1 MDGRFSPPLRGPRF
15 GPRNPPPA
23 ATGVGR
29 PLGTP
34 LRAMVDVRGRPAR
47 LRWATLDGCAAPP
60 YAVAIEHLFW
70 ATPAC
75 IRWTRR
81 NRPPTHTTPVRFF
94 KITPYGSVGRV
105 MLTPLRHNGRRQR
118 KTQQDRDLRW
128 TDSPDPPTPKARLPF
143 PHRPRV
149 CVGRL
154 PTAPLRRVHDLTQN
168 SANTCAHA
176 LDGARGPPYAKNPP
190 TLITHEASP
199 KENQVIPRRSRL
211 HKLAFSLRF
220 FETGRYV

>member
-1 MDGRFSPPLRGPRF
+1 MDGRFFPPLRGPRF
-15 GPRNPPPA
+15 GPRNPHPA

-70 ATPAC
+70 AAPAR

-81 NRPPTHTTPVRFF
+81 NRPPTHTTPVCFF
-94 KITPYGSVGRV
+94 EITPYGSVGRD

-118 KTQQDRDLRW
+118 KTKQDRDLRW
-128 TDSPDPPTPKARLPF
+128 TDSPDPPTPQRTASISTPSESLRWTAPDRPPTQGAR
-143 PHRPRV
+143 PHPKFRQHLRA
-149 CVGRL
+149 CVGRS
-154 PTAPLRRVHDLTQN
+154 PWTPLRQE
-168 SANTCAHA
+168 
-176 LDGARGPPYAKNPP
+176 PPYAYF
-190 TLITHEASP
+190 T
-199 KENQVIPRRSRL
+199 RSKSKR
-211 HKLAFSLRF
+211 K
-220 FETGRYV
+220 